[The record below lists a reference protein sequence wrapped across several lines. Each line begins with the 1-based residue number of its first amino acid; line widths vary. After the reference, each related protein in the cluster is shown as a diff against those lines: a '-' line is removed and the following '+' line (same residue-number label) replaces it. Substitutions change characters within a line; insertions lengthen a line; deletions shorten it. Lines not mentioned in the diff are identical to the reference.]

1 MAART
6 SILKLGEAVK
16 DGKGSWFIIVCIQ
29 FGVHCSIL
37 NGISSKWK
45 IVVFLILLQMVK
57 KLNTVLVYTAILKIP
72 GNLALNTVLILGQY
86 ALSFVINWY
95 LKSLV
100 QSTCNLFRTI
110 TGFANTAWLFSNR
123 FEQVKILTF
132 HSVDRVLI
140 C

>member
-6 SILKLGEAVK
+6 SILKLGEAIK

-37 NGISSKWK
+37 NGISSKRK

-86 ALSFVINWY
+86 ALSFVIN
-95 LKSLV
+95 
-100 QSTCNLFRTI
+100 
-110 TGFANTAWLFSNR
+110 
-123 FEQVKILTF
+123 
-132 HSVDRVLI
+132 
-140 C
+140 